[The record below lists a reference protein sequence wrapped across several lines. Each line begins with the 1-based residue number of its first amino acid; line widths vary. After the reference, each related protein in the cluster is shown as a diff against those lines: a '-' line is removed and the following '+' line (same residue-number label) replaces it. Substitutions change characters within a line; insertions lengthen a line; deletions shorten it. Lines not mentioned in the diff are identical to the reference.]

1 MKKYFAGLG
10 IEPQTCKMTLFESW
24 CLSPLDHEIPINWW
38 LNLLYIN

>member
-1 MKKYFAGLG
+1 MKKYCARLG
-10 IEPQTCKMTLFESW
+10 IEPQTCKMTSFESW